1 MLKVSDEQFPVEP
14 ESLKKKQNR
23 PIKKPMLRPDPNL
36 ENFITEDGG
45 IMSGSTLNL
54 NKQVSASK
62 RSAMAGRENIH
73 STRNSAALGNDT
85 DRVMRFDDEVL
96 NKQQSEAGDKTSL
109 AGRENQENTEKNY
122 QAEPSEAQE
131 TLATTQDR
139 RTKNVK
145 KYDGQM

>member
-1 MLKVSDEQFPVEP
+1 
-14 ESLKKKQNR
+14 
-23 PIKKPMLRPDPNL
+23 
-36 ENFITEDGG
+36 
-45 IMSGSTLNL
+45 
-54 NKQVSASK
+54 
-62 RSAMAGRENIH
+62 MAGRENIH
-73 STRNSAALGNDT
+73 STRNSAALGNESE
-85 DRVMRFDDEVL
+85 RVMRFDDEVL

>member
-1 MLKVSDEQFPVEP
+1 
-14 ESLKKKQNR
+14 
-23 PIKKPMLRPDPNL
+23 
-36 ENFITEDGG
+36 
-45 IMSGSTLNL
+45 MSGSTLNL

-62 RSAMAGRENIH
+62 RSAMAGRENLH

-122 QAEPSEAQE
+122 
-131 TLATTQDR
+131 
-139 RTKNVK
+139 
-145 KYDGQM
+145 